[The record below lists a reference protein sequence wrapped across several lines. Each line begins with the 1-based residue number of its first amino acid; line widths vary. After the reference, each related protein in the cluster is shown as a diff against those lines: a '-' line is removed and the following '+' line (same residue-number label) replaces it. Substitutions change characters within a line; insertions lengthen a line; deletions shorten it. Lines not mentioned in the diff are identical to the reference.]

1 MKEIL
6 RYYVRL
12 FMFLFPVLFLPT
24 AVDAFG
30 FGKNW
35 LLLSMGMVG
44 LLIWVAEILSSK
56 KESIYTNKLVVAGL
70 LLVIWSAITWVK
82 ESLGIRTRS
91 IMEVGGL
98 GTMLT
103 VAIWFFL
110 WLQASV
116 DETTQRID
124 KKETEAQLKWL
135 TGAGILVAIV
145 SVVVFMIPSSKLPII
160 WPKNNPLLS
169 INAAWSL
176 TGSLLNE
183 AILMLFLVVEWGG
196 KLLEKVK
203 KGRVGDYLSE
213 AAIDAGLTLVLFLD
227 IYRIIKIG
235 WVGLDLN
242 SAWVIAVEAF
252 KRNPLWGVGIGNFWE
267 AFNSYRPSS
276 YNLTPL
282 WTGGF
287 KSSSV
292 GILQL
297 WTETGI
303 VGLGLAALM
312 VAKYVREKKN
322 FDFFKALLILA
333 GVLFLPVNLI
343 SLLILA
349 WLASGIFEVKK
360 MGLNLKAGESNV
372 NAAPWISGVLVVA
385 AVAFGGYWMYR
396 LLMGDVYMRQS
407 LVAAG
412 KNDGGST
419 YNLQIKAIGMNPT
432 NADYRTTYSQT
443 NMALAE
449 TILST
454 KELTDDDKQKA
465 STLIQQAVRE
475 AKAAITLDQ
484 MNPNYW
490 TNLAVIYKSLVG
502 VVDGSQDWSL
512 QAYQQA
518 LTLDPVNPTI
528 RLDMGGL
535 LYAAGNYD
543 SADRIFEQA
552 VALKQDYA
560 NAWYNWAYSAK
571 KMENIQ
577 SAVDRLTQA
586 LALVPVDSGDYDSA
600 AKELATW
607 NKELEAKT
615 ASNSAATNTVKD
627 PETLKTPEPLPTG
640 NEPAKVVVPTGELQP
655 PEGIDEE
662 TAKDISTTPSPQ
674 PTVMV
679 SP

>member
-56 KESIYTNKLVVAGL
+56 KESIYTNKLVVVGL

-169 INAAWSL
+169 INTAWSL

-303 VGLGLAALM
+303 VGLGLAVLM

-322 FDFFKALLILA
+322 FDFFKTLLILA

-349 WLASGIFEVKK
+349 WLASEIFEVKK